1 MDKRLN
7 EIALHHGLDGQL
19 NQTIEECAELIL
31 EIRKYKRCIEEDE
44 VDTIKQYRL
53 TRICEEVVDVDIMV
67 QQLKVLIETFDY
79 DKFTNH
85 QIERELTR
93 MKEKEG

>member
-1 MDKRLN
+1 MDNRLN
-7 EIALHHGLDGQL
+7 DIALHHGLDEQL

-31 EIRKYKRCIEEDE
+31 EIRKYFRCIEEDE
-44 VDTIKQYRL
+44 VEAIKNYRL
-53 TRICEEVVDVDIMV
+53 NRICEEMVDVDIMIN
-67 QQLKVLIETFDY
+67 QLKILIEKFDY